1 MFIKK
6 EMKTFLN
13 KKTWAKIFKV
23 PLMIITENWTQI
35 KCLSSSKWI
44 NKLCCIHKK
53 ETTIFEPLMLSER
66 SLAQRSTYWMI
77 SLYI

>member
-1 MFIKK
+1 MFTKK

-53 ETTIFEPLMLSER
+53 ETTD
-66 SLAQRSTYWMI
+66 
-77 SLYI
+77 